1 VLETLGHKPEA
12 VEVLREL
19 VASDA
24 LQGLPEQ
31 AEAAR
36 RLQRRPRSGNGETS

>member
-1 VLETLGHKPEA
+1 VLS
-12 VEVLREL
+12 EL

-36 RLQRRPRSGNGETS
+36 RLQRRSLPTSGETS